1 MSNKPRK
8 LKKKKKPPVAR
19 LDKVRLLEEMVATLV
34 LKHNQLV
41 KFLEEQGVLKKE
53 EELITKPTEEQ
64 ITKIEKTKEKSE

>member
-1 MSNKPRK
+1 
-8 LKKKKKPPVAR
+8 
-19 LDKVRLLEEMVATLV
+19 MVATLV